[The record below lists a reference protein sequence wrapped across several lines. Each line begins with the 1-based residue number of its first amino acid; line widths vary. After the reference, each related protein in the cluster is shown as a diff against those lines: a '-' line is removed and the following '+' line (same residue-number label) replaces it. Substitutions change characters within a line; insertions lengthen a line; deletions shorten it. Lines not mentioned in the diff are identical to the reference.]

1 MESKFRSIAVA
12 NVRGVCVMYLVIY
25 LCVCVCKLHVH
36 ISSDFD
42 TISTI
47 NSSMYGGHC
56 PGGPMHHASS
66 VLINLP

>member
-1 MESKFRSIAVA
+1 MRSKIRSIAVA

-36 ISSDFD
+36 TSSDFD
-42 TISTI
+42 TILTI